1 MSGTFGIGVS
11 KAIPPAI
18 RLCSD
23 SLLIC
28 TPDKPPVRVMPLAF
42 QKRVEPLTRLAY
54 SFSMCTPISRRLLFL
69 ENW

>member
-1 MSGTFGIGVS
+1 MSFTFWIGVS

-23 SLLIC
+23 SLLIWM
-28 TPDKPPVRVMPLAF
+28 PDRPPLRVMPLAF
-42 QKRVEPLTRLAY
+42 QKRVEPLTRPAY
-54 SFSMCTPISRRLLFL
+54 SFSICTPISRRLLFF